1 MILTIRDM
9 HIRRGEGA
17 HGLIVQLPELTLSAG
32 DVVAI
37 TGASGCGKSTLLEMI
52 GLLLRPDG
60 LTAYQLGRPVCDVA
74 DLWRTSQHDV
84 LSDLRAR
91 EVGFVLQQGGLL
103 PYLTVAQNLY
113 LPARMRRLAAPN
125 TWLEA
130 SIERLGL
137 TRLLNKLPASLSI
150 GERQRVAF
158 ARALAHQPRV
168 LLADE
173 PTSALDPV
181 NARNLFAL
189 MLDMVKAFSLAA
201 VIVSHD
207 LDRVNEWGLRC
218 IHGDTRGG
226 TSVFRFR

>member
-1 MILTIRDM
+1 M
-9 HIRRGEGA
+9 HIRRGEGE
-17 HGLIVQLPELTLSAG
+17 HGLIVKLPELTLSAG

-37 TGASGCGKSTLLEMI
+37 TGSSGCGKSTLLEMI

-60 LTAYQLGRPVCDVA
+60 LSAYQLGRPACDVA
-74 DLWRTSQHDV
+74 ELWRKNQHDA
-84 LSDLRAR
+84 LSDIRAR

-103 PYLTVAQNLY
+103 PYLTVEQNLY
-113 LPARMRRLAAPN
+113 LPVRMRHLAIPH

-137 TRLLNKLPASLSI
+137 KRLLNKLPANLSI

-173 PTSALDPV
+173 PTSALDPD
-181 NARNLFAL
+181 NAHNLFAL

-207 LDRVNEWGLRC
+207 VERVNECGLRC
-218 IHGDTRGG
+218 IHGDTQGG
-226 TSVFRFR
+226 ASVFRFR